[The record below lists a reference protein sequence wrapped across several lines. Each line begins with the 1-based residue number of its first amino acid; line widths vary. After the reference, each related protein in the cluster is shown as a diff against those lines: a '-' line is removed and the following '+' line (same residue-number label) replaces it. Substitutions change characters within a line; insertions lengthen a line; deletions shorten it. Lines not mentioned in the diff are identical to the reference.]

1 VVLPLI
7 FFFPQILNY
16 IQVWNLF
23 RCHWQMTFKEKISK
37 ALNNE
42 SG

>member
-23 RCHWQMTFKEKISK
+23 CCWQITFKEKISK
-37 ALNNE
+37 ALK
-42 SG
+42 